1 MALTHLIPDGSDS
14 RKKVRSGARCCFD
27 IRKGNAFSPDEE
39 GLELS
44 TLQAVQKEAAR
55 SLADLAGDVIREWG
69 DGAGHRMAIEAR
81 DDNGP
86 VLVMKIT
93 FDSAPAVKKPTP

>member
-1 MALTHLIPDGSDS
+1 MVALSNKSCNLK
-14 RKKVRSGARCCFD
+14 RRSAAVPSYYFD
-27 IRKGNAFSPDEE
+27 IREGDEFSPDEV
-39 GLELS
+39 GLEFS

-55 SLADLAGDVIREWG
+55 SLADLAGDTIREWS
-69 DGAGHRMAIEAR
+69 DRAGHRMAVEVR

-93 FDSAPAVKKPTP
+93 FESAFAVEKPTP